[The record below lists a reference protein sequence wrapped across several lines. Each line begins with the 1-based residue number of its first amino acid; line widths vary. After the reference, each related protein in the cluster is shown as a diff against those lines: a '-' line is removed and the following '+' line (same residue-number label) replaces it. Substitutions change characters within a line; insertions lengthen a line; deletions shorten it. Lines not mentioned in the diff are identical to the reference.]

1 MQTTHFVKTAVA
13 GLALILFAS
22 CGDKMA
28 VVPAT
33 LKITPKHHGQN
44 ISDCTVYIKYD
55 TKDKPAAYDDSMKCV
70 MTRGVPVATFRNLRT
85 GNYYIYGRGFDP
97 SIGENVEGGVSLPIH
112 TNYDYVYDL
121 SVTEGAHK

>member
-1 MQTTHFVKTAVA
+1 MQTNVFSKTAVA
-13 GLALILFAS
+13 GIALMFLAG
-22 CGDKMA
+22 CGDKMG

-33 LKITPKHHGQN
+33 LKVTPRHHGQS
-44 ISDCTVYIKYD
+44 IKECIVYIKYG
-55 TKDKPAAYDDSMKCV
+55 TKDKPASYDDSMKCV

-97 SIGENVEGGVSLPIH
+97 SIGENVEGGISLPIH

-121 SVTEGAHK
+121 SVTEGAHN